1 MQPAVKS
8 EHHGRYLRFPKDVLL
23 QSGLADAEDEEDF
36 DVKLDS
42 LKSVW
47 EKKALGFHDWF
58 SRNRSQHFKE
68 SLVMFSRKAS
78 VSKDASI
85 QTGWN

>member
-1 MQPAVKS
+1 M
-8 EHHGRYLRFPKDVLL
+8 LL

-47 EKKALGFHDWF
+47 EKKAPGFQTGLPEIDHNT
-58 SRNRSQHFKE
+58 SRSHLLCPLE
-68 SLVMFSRKAS
+68 KAS
-78 VSKDASI
+78 VSKDTSI
-85 QTGWN
+85 QTVWN